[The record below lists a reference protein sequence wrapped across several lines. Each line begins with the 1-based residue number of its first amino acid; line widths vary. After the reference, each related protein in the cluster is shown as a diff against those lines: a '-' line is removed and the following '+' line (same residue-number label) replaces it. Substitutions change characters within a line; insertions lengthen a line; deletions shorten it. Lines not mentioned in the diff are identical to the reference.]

1 MQARFKCK
9 LFTLDLGDSLP
20 ADQIDWVP
28 VLLGLC
34 SVATSVVTA
43 RAATEKKT
51 PPTPEGDNPNRATTP
66 QDGPPVPKGTGKR
79 RH

>member
-9 LFTLDLGDSLP
+9 LFTFDLGESLP

-43 RAATEKKT
+43 RGAPEKKA
-51 PPTPEGDNPNRATTP
+51 PLTPEAVNPSSSAKS
-66 QDGPPVPKGTGKR
+66 QEGLPVSKGAAKR
-79 RH
+79 RR